1 MSPHAR
7 PLDTLATVT
16 VVALSL
22 SWGLNQV
29 AIKAAL
35 PDIPPLVQGVIR
47 SSGALLMLFAWSWAR
62 GVRLFSRD
70 GSLLPGLAAGLL
82 FGVEFVM
89 VYRGLPLTTASRATI
104 FLYTAPLFVALIGSR
119 VLPGERLGPSQWLGL
134 GLAFAGVVVAFG
146 APQMLAAGAAG
157 AAAVA
162 SATAPASS
170 TLVGDALL
178 LVAGVGW
185 AATTLVIKGTRL
197 VHAAPEKTL
206 GYQLAVSIPV
216 LAVAAMVF
224 GESLTAA
231 PGAGAVG
238 WLAYQTVW
246 VVGITYGLWFA
257 LVKHYSASRLSA
269 FTFLTPLFGVAAGH
283 VVLGEAIDWPFAVA
297 AALVVAGLVL
307 VNRPR

>member
-47 SSGALLMLFAWSWAR
+47 SFGALLMLFAWSWAR

-146 APQMLAAGAAG
+146 APQMLASPPADGAGATG
-157 AAAVA
+157 
-162 SATAPASS
+162 S
-170 TLVGDALL
+170 TLAGDALL

-216 LAVAAMVF
+216 LAVAAVVF
-224 GESLTAA
+224 GESLATAPRA
-231 PGAGAVG
+231 EAVG